1 MSLHPQPPFQIPP
14 DTVRVA
20 VAAFPKGNIYIRMR
34 DELGTIYTDEAFA
47 PLFPLR
53 GKPALAP
60 ARLALITIMQ
70 FIEGLK
76 DLISIN
82 NQLFTSD
89 LRKLIVTVA
98 HFVPIAPERKAESEP

>member
-47 PLFPLR
+47 PLFPLLR
-53 GKPALAP
+53 KPALAP
-60 ARLALITIMQ
+60 ARKRLNYYHAVYRR
-70 FIEGLK
+70 F
-76 DLISIN
+76 D
-82 NQLFTSD
+82 
-89 LRKLIVTVA
+89 
-98 HFVPIAPERKAESEP
+98 

>member
-1 MSLHPQPPFQIPP
+1 MHENCCRMSLHPQPPSQIPL

-60 ARLALITIMQ
+60 ARKRLNYHHPVYRRV
-70 FIEGLK
+70 
-76 DLISIN
+76 D
-82 NQLFTSD
+82 
-89 LRKLIVTVA
+89 
-98 HFVPIAPERKAESEP
+98 